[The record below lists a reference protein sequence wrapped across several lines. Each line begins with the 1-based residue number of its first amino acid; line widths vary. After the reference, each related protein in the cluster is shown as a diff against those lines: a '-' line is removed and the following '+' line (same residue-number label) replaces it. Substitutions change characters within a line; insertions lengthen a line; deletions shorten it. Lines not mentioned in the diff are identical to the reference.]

1 MRRWL
6 PSLPLSAAVFV
17 LWLLLV
23 ADLGVGQLL
32 LAALLAWAL
41 PLVAARLQPER
52 ARFARPGVLLVL
64 GRRVLWDMLLS
75 NIEVARRILGP
86 ERALTPAF
94 VWLPLELT
102 SIHAITALA
111 SSITLTP
118 AFVWLPLDLTNIH
131 AITALASIIT
141 LTPGTVSAELSHD
154 QRHLLVHCFNLKDA
168 DAMVAGIKARYEA
181 PLKEIFP

>member
-1 MRRWL
+1 MRRLL

-23 ADLGVGQLL
+23 ADVSLGQAL
-32 LAALLAWAL
+32 LAALLALVL
-41 PLVAARLQPER
+41 PLLAGRLRPER
-52 ARFARPGVLLVL
+52 AHFGRPVLVL
-64 GRRVLWDMLLS
+64 VLARRVLWDMLLA

-102 SIHAITALA
+102 
-111 SSITLTP
+111 
-118 AFVWLPLDLTNIH
+118 NIH

-141 LTPGTVSAELSHD
+141 LTPGTVSAELSED
-154 QRHLLVHCFNLKDA
+154 RRHLLVHCFNLVDA
-168 DAMVAGIKARYEA
+168 DDLLASIKARYEA
-181 PLKEIFP
+181 PLKEIFR

>member
-1 MRRWL
+1 MKRFL
-6 PSLPLSAAVFV
+6 PSPPLSGAVFV

-23 ADLGVGQLL
+23 AQLSIGQLL
-32 LAALLAWAL
+32 LGAILALTLPLLAAY
-41 PLVAARLQPER
+41 LQPER
-52 ARFARPGVLLVL
+52 AHFGRVAMILVL
-64 GRRVLWDMLLS
+64 TRRVAWDIVLS

-86 ERALTPAF
+86 ERVLTPTF
-94 VWLPLELT
+94 VWLPLE
-102 SIHAITALA
+102 
-111 SSITLTP
+111 
-118 AFVWLPLDLTNIH
+118 LTNIH

-168 DAMVAGIKARYEA
+168 PALLATIRERYEA

>member
-6 PSLPLSAAVFV
+6 PSLPLSAAVFA

-23 ADLGVGQLL
+23 ADISVGQLL
-32 LAALLAWAL
+32 LAALLALAL

-52 ARFARPGVLLVL
+52 ARFGRPAMVLLLV
-64 GRRVLWDMLLS
+64 RRVLWDMLLS

-86 ERALTPAF
+86 QRVLTPAF

-111 SSITLTP
+111 S
-118 AFVWLPLDLTNIH
+118 
-131 AITALASIIT
+131 IIT
-141 LTPGTVSAELSHD
+141 LTPGTVSAELSD
-154 QRHLLVHCFNLKDA
+154 DRRHLLVHCFNLADA
-168 DAMVAGIKARYEA
+168 DALVATIQARYEA
-181 PLKEIFP
+181 PLMEIFR

>member
-1 MRRWL
+1 MRHWL
-6 PSLPLSAAVFV
+6 PSLPLSAAVFA

-23 ADLGVGQLL
+23 ANVSVGQVL
-32 LAALLAWAL
+32 LAALLAVML

-52 ARFARPGVLLVL
+52 ARFGRPAAVVVL
-64 GRRVLWDMLLS
+64 GGRVLWDMVLS

-111 SSITLTP
+111 S
-118 AFVWLPLDLTNIH
+118 
-131 AITALASIIT
+131 IIT
-141 LTPGTVSAELSHD
+141 LTPGTVSAELSED
-154 QRHLLVHCFNLKDA
+154 RRHLLVHCFNLADA
-168 DAMVAGIKARYEA
+168 DALVATIKARYEA
-181 PLKEIFP
+181 PLKEIFK